1 MRMAQTHQGKIAL
14 ITGANKGIGYEVARQ
29 LGAQGITVL
38 LAARN
43 PQLGEVAA
51 AKLKAAG
58 ADAHF
63 IELDVTVSETITR
76 AAETIRKTYGKI
88 DILINNAGI
97 TARDD
102 GPPSVTNPA
111 AIRRILDVNFFG
123 VLAVTQAM
131 LPLVRNSVSG
141 RIVMVSSGLG
151 SLTWNADPQ
160 WPFAAVKPLGYN
172 GSKAILNMMT
182 VQLAWE
188 LRDTPIKVN
197 TVNPGYTKTD
207 LNGNSGTQTVEEGAA
222 ETVRQALV
230 PDDAVTGGFFQTGG
244 TIPW

>member
-1 MRMAQTHQGKIAL
+1 MQSNHKGKIAL
-14 ITGANKGIGYEVARQ
+14 ITGANKGIGHEVARQ
-29 LGAQGITVL
+29 LGREGITVL
-38 LAARN
+38 LGARN
-43 PQLGEVAA
+43 PELGEAA
-51 AKLKAAG
+51 VAKLKAGG

-63 IELDVTVSETITR
+63 IELDVIMPETIAK
-76 AAETIRKTYGKI
+76 AAETIRSKYGKL
-88 DILINNAGI
+88 DILVNNAGI
-97 TARDD
+97 TAKTD
-102 GPPSVTNPA
+102 GPPSVADPEA
-111 AIRRILDVNFFG
+111 VRQILEVNFFG

-131 LPLVRNSVSG
+131 LPLVRNSGSG

-151 SLTWNADPQ
+151 SLAWNSDPN
-160 WPFAAVKPLGYN
+160 WPFAAIKRMGYN

-197 TVNPGYTKTD
+197 TVNPGYTATD

-230 PDDAVTGGFFQTGG
+230 PDDAPTGGFFETGG
-244 TIPW
+244 VVPW